1 VFPGGVFPEESL
13 MGLLENEKREIW
25 EQLLSSQVMD
35 LYKVQAQAQVVER
48 MMGAARDRIAAS
60 TRQNKRTA

>member
-1 VFPGGVFPEESL
+1 